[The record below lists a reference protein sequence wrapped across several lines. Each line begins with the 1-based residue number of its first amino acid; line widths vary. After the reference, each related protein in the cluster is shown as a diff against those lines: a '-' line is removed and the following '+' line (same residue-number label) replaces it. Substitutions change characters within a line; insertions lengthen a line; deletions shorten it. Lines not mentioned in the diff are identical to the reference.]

1 MFTKDIERVRGGRK
15 LDTADTLAKG
25 LGAFSI
31 AFGCFELAAP
41 GRLAKWLGMSSRKPL
56 LRGYGGRAFATG
68 VGILSA
74 RRQSRWF
81 VWGRVAGD
89 AADIGTLVAGL
100 RSSKRKT
107 NVMIALGSVAAVT
120 ALDLL
125 CALQLTQN
133 ARQPRQPVRDYSTRS
148 GFPRGISASFGIALR
163 EMREGL
169 DWWDSWRRNMGRGG
183 AEPLEFQSRG
193 RDERRAPFELERR
206 EYGTPAGR
214 A

>member
-1 MFTKDIERVRGGRK
+1 MFIKDIERVRGGQR
-15 LDTADTLAKG
+15 LDTAQTLAMG
-25 LGAFSI
+25 LGAFSV
-31 AFGCFELAAP
+31 AFGAFELAAP
-41 GRLAKWLGMSSRKPL
+41 GRLARWLGLRSHKPL

-89 AADIGTLVAGL
+89 AADIATLLVGL
-100 RSSKRKT
+100 RSSKRKV
-107 NVMIALGSVAAVT
+107 NLMIALGSVSAVT
-120 ALDLL
+120 ALDLV
-125 CALQLTQN
+125 CALQLNQN
-133 ARQPRQPVRDYSTRS
+133 AKQPKQPVRDYSERS

-183 AEPLEFQSRG
+183 SDRLEFEGRG
-193 RDERRAPFELERR
+193 REARRPPFELERR
-206 EYGTPAGR
+206 EFDFPAGR